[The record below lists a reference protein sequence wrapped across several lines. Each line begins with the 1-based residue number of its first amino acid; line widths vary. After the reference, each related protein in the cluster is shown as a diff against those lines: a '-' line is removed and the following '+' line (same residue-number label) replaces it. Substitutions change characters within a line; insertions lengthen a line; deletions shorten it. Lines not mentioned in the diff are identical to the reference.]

1 MDLLKRIWLFGYLS
15 FLVTFFIGLFSQFKG
30 LFIYKLSL
38 ASLLTSQCIVLYLG
52 YLNQTRLVVSNL
64 KKLIRDETF
73 YHLSNCFSLLIS
85 KHKHY
90 FLLFPFV
97 IFSSYHIIFTLKD
110 NIRNFPPHLSQLY
123 ELMKSLQPRMLVIAT
138 YLEILSV
145 PYLLMQFLTSKSG
158 IGSVISSVMFIRF
171 QYSTNRR
178 TQLAF
183 QHIRQV
189 SDFYVKKW
197 EKSLP
202 SQFIDGYNKCIKL
215 IEKTAPASMHVPKQE

>member
-1 MDLLKRIWLFGYLS
+1 
-15 FLVTFFIGLFSQFKG
+15 
-30 LFIYKLSL
+30 
-38 ASLLTSQCIVLYLG
+38 
-52 YLNQTRLVVSNL
+52 
-64 KKLIRDETF
+64 
-73 YHLSNCFSLLIS
+73 
-85 KHKHY
+85 
-90 FLLFPFV
+90 
-97 IFSSYHIIFTLKD
+97 
-110 NIRNFPPHLSQLY
+110 
-123 ELMKSLQPRMLVIAT
+123 MLVIAT

-158 IGSVISSVMFIRF
+158 IGSVISSIMFIRF

-183 QHIRQV
+183 QHIRQL

-215 IEKTAPASMHVPKQE
+215 IEKTAPASIHVPKQE